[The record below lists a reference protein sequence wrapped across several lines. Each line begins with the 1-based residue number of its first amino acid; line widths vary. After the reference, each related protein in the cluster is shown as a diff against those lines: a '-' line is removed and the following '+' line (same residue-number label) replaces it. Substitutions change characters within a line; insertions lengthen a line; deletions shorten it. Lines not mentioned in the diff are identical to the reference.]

1 MKSNVILN
9 RIGCCLIII
18 LSVFNSNAQPD
29 YLSKEF
35 DYCNVLYSV
44 IPYDSGY
51 FLQDNSFNTFYK
63 VNFEGDT
70 IKTLHF
76 QGRLP
81 GTYSCFMGKANN
93 ENMII
98 AGQYKNLYTGQS
110 MLFISKI
117 NMNLDT
123 LWVKYYPELLAG
135 GPILINDTI
144 SVIKIDAQS
153 NIHIQI
159 FSPCGEL
166 IEHRI
171 HPKYPG
177 SNGMT
182 IYSIAVVNAKKYAI
196 AVLSAYYNSWLQDYY
211 YKPMIC
217 VSDTND
223 YNYFES
229 GFEYIYGS
237 GASQSFIFYDK
248 ASNRIKHFY
257 HFTQLWNAVTLYEH
271 SLSGQLISSKG
282 IYNDHGD
289 TTGEIWDPNG
299 IAMLGNGSFV
309 IAGSWEKIYQNIS
322 GGFLMRCGPQGEWNW
337 FRKYH
342 EEQTSGYNGVL
353 YSCTETDNHFLACA
367 GKSNYA
373 WLLVVDSLG
382 CEAPGVCWVGEEEIS
397 ALPQE
402 NLFEVFPNPAG
413 EEVWVR
419 SAAPLAGLTIYA
431 MNGQKMPMAA
441 LSGENPMR
449 IDTRAWPAGLYVV
462 RATLQNGRVVTQK
475 VMKR

>member
-1 MKSNVILN
+1 LN
-9 RIGCCLIII
+9 
-18 LSVFNSNAQPD
+18 SA
-29 YLSKEF
+29 
-35 DYCNVLYSV
+35 
-44 IPYDSGY
+44 
-51 FLQDNSFNTFYK
+51 
-63 VNFEGDT
+63 
-70 IKTLHF
+70 
-76 QGRLP
+76 
-81 GTYSCFMGKANN
+81 
-93 ENMII
+93 
-98 AGQYKNLYTGQS
+98 
-110 MLFISKI
+110 
-117 NMNLDT
+117 
-123 LWVKYYPELLAG
+123 
-135 GPILINDTI
+135 
-144 SVIKIDAQS
+144 VIKRDAQS

-182 IYSIAVVNAKKYAI
+182 INSIAVVNAKKYAI

-223 YNYFES
+223 YNYF
-229 GFEYIYGS
+229 
-237 GASQSFIFYDK
+237 DK

-337 FRKYH
+337 FRKFH

-382 CEAPGVCWVGEEEIS
+382 CEAPGVCWVGQEEIS
-397 ALPQE
+397 APLQE
-402 NLFEVFPNPAG
+402 TQLEVFPNPAG
-413 EEVWVR
+413 EEVWVKINGH
-419 SAAPLAGLTIYA
+419 LAGIEIYA
-431 MNGQKMPMAA
+431 MNGQKMPLPA
-441 LSGENPMR
+441 LSAENPLR
-449 IDTRAWPAGLYVV
+449 IDTRTWPAGLYMV
-462 RATLQNGRVVTQK
+462 RATLPNGRVLTQK
-475 VMKR
+475 VMKCR